1 MALSLFNDPFF
12 SESRLTPMGN
22 MFGSSIFDT
31 GLGNMGIQNR
41 MTAMPLRVTE
51 TDDKFKVSKNNYNDN
66 FHVRYLVRFDSFW
79 LFLRRNQ
86 MNISKKIG

>member
-12 SESRLTPMGN
+12 GESRLTPLDN
-22 MFGSSIFDT
+22 MFGSSMFDT
-31 GLGNMGIQNR
+31 GLGNRM

-66 FHVRYLVRFDSFW
+66 FYVS
-79 LFLRRNQ
+79 Q
-86 MNISKKIG
+86 KINII